1 MCSCSSTRGFTL
13 IETVVATSILVTAL
27 AGLAQLI
34 VLSSQFARHAGIGG
48 AALVAAQDKLE
59 ELRGRAFA
67 YDSAGA
73 TLTDAALQTSP
84 SNTLESDVGSYVD
97 WIDPLGTAHVNP
109 ESSAMVRRW
118 RITPVDAESPEA
130 VTIEV
135 CVFRI
140 GDDAG
145 VYRADACL
153 ATIRSRQP

>member
-1 MCSCSSTRGFTL
+1 MCSRSSTRGFTL
-13 IETVVATSILVTAL
+13 IETLVATSILVTAL

-34 VLSSQFARHAGIGG
+34 VLSSQVARHAGTGG

-59 ELRGRAFA
+59 ELRGRTFA

-73 TLTDAALQTSP
+73 TLTEPALRPSP
-84 SNTLESDVGSYVD
+84 SNALESDVGSYVD
-97 WIDPLGTAHVNP
+97 WIDPSGTAHLDP
-109 ESSAMVRRW
+109 DSSALVRRW
-118 RITPVDAESPEA
+118 RITPLDAESPDA

-135 CVFRI
+135 CVFMI

-145 VYRADACL
+145 VHRAVACL